1 MSIYH
6 CGIDS
11 NQYRPQMNVTKYICI
26 FFIVWLRQLSLHNVL
41 HKDNKCPY
49 KNTNHSI
56 FVPKK
61 DIGCLYINNVH
72 LKSSMQ

>member
-1 MSIYH
+1 M
-6 CGIDS
+6 DS

-61 DIGCLYINNVH
+61 RYWLSIYKQCAF
-72 LKSSMQ
+72 KK